1 MREREKEV
9 IRFMEEKIY
18 WIALNII
25 GLSPAKFK
33 KIYSKVKNIKE
44 IFYMKIDELVSLGLS
59 KEIAEKIINWEK
71 LPLKEEIEFI
81 KNEGIN
87 ILTIDQPDYPSL
99 LKEIY
104 DPPFL
109 LYVKGKI
116 DFNQFMISIVGTRT
130 PSIYGLKMAEKF
142 AGQLASYGFVIVSGL
157 ARGIDTI
164 SHMATIRAGGKTIG
178 VLGSGFRNFYPPEN
192 KKIEKDI
199 IENGAIITEFP
210 SYTIPEKYNFPRR
223 NRIISG
229 LSKGVV
235 VIEAGPKSGAL
246 ITAYYALE
254 QGREVFALPGR
265 VDTLYSKGTNKLLKE
280 GAILVEDVNDII
292 SALNIEV
299 KKIEKKEKEEKLEE
313 EERKIIDILNEP
325 LQLEEIILKT
335 KMKPEILLQT
345 LTKLQL
351 NGIIEEL
358 PGKIYRKK

>member
-1 MREREKEV
+1 
-9 IRFMEEKIY
+9 MEDKKFWICLNLLGIGSVKLNKLLEYFGTVEKIFSSSENE
-18 WIALNII
+18 LKKS
-25 GLSPAKFK
+25 GLSEKL
-33 KIYSKVKNIKE
+33 I
-44 IFYMKIDELVSLGLS
+44 
-59 KEIAEKIINWEK
+59 EKILNWEK
-71 LPLKEEIEFI
+71 IPWKKEIE
-81 KNEGIN
+81 KANSLGIEIITLN
-87 ILTIDQPDYPSL
+87 DKKYPTI
-99 LKEIY
+99 LKEIST
-104 DPPFL
+104 PPL
-109 LYVKGKI
+109 VLYCKGSFTPSDNLAI
-116 DFNQFMISIVGTRT
+116 AIVGTRN
-130 PSIYGLKMAEKF
+130 PSFYGIKMAERF
-142 AGQLASYGFVIVSGL
+142 SYELSSLGFTIVSGL
-157 ARGIDTI
+157 ARGIDTYAHI
-164 SHMATIRAGGKTIG
+164 GALKAKGRTIG
-178 VLGSGFRNFYPPEN
+178 VLGSGFLHFYPEEN
-192 KKIEKDI
+192 KEIGEKISYS
-199 IENGAIITEFP
+199 GAVISEFP
-210 SYTIPEKYNFPRR
+210 LDTKPNRENFPRR

-280 GAILVEDVNDII
+280 GAILIEDVNDII

-299 KKIEKKEKEEKLEE
+299 KKIEKEEKEEKLEE
-313 EERKIIDILNEP
+313 EERKIIDILDEP

>member
-1 MREREKEV
+1 
-9 IRFMEEKIY
+9 MEEKIY
-18 WIALNII
+18 YIALNII
-25 GLSPAKFK
+25 GLSPIKFK

-44 IFYMKIDELVSLGLS
+44 IFYMKIDELILLGLS

-87 ILTIDQPDYPSL
+87 ILTIDDPDYPSL

-116 DFNQFMISIVGTRT
+116 DFNQLMIGIVGTRN
-130 PSIYGLKMAEKF
+130 PSFYGLKMAEKF
-142 AGQLASYGFVIVSGL
+142 ASQLASYGFVIVSGL
-157 ARGIDTI
+157 ARGIDTA
-164 SHMATIRAGGKTIG
+164 SHIGALRVKGKTIG
-178 VLGSGFRNFYPPEN
+178 VLGSGFKNFYPPEN

-199 IENGAIITEFP
+199 IVNGAIITEFP
-210 SYTIPEKYNFPRR
+210 SYIKPEKYNFPRR

-254 QGREVFALPGR
+254 QGRDVFALPGR

-280 GAILVEDVNDII
+280 GAILVEDVDDII
-292 SALNIEV
+292 STLNIEV
-299 KKIEKKEKEEKLEE
+299 KKIEEKEKLEKFETE
-313 EERKIIDILNEP
+313 EERKIIDVLIEP

-335 KMKPEILLQT
+335 KIKPEILLQT

>member
-1 MREREKEV
+1 
-9 IRFMEEKIY
+9 
-18 WIALNII
+18 
-25 GLSPAKFK
+25 
-33 KIYSKVKNIKE
+33 
-44 IFYMKIDELVSLGLS
+44 
-59 KEIAEKIINWEK
+59 
-71 LPLKEEIEFI
+71 
-81 KNEGIN
+81 
-87 ILTIDQPDYPSL
+87 
-99 LKEIY
+99 
-104 DPPFL
+104 
-109 LYVKGKI
+109 
-116 DFNQFMISIVGTRT
+116 MISIVGTRT

-299 KKIEKKEKEEKLEE
+299 KKIEKEEKLEE
-313 EERKIIDILNEP
+313 EEKKILDILNEP

-335 KMKPEILLQT
+335 KIKPEILLQT